1 MTEAPPRPM
10 HRWTFAD
17 LDLLP
22 DDGNRYEIIDGNL
35 IVSPAPTARH
45 QRITHLL
52 SWLLENAA
60 PDSCSVIPGT
70 GVLRECPGS
79 TRYLIPDVLVV
90 QASAITDAALNLDPA
105 DVVLVVEVVSPSS
118 MTHDRITKREVYA
131 RLGIPHYWLVES
143 DRPGAIIALT
153 LDESGVYVPV
163 AEVVGEDELV
173 LDQPFPVRII
183 PAALRR

>member
-1 MTEAPPRPM
+1 MYKRQGETVTC
-10 HRWTFAD
+10 TFTNTVQSGTVVIKKATVPAGAEGTFEFNSTIPGCQSFT
-17 LDLLP
+17 LS
-22 DDGNRYEIIDGNL
+22 DGE
-35 IVSPAPTARH
+35 TK
-45 QRITHLL
+45 T
-52 SWLLENAA
+52 
-60 PDSCSVIPGT
+60 CSVIPGT
-70 GVLRECPGS
+70 GVLREGPGS